1 MFYYALK
8 DDQPA
13 STEGVRFRERDR
25 RINIAPVNHR
35 LSDDFSLE
43 PELKKV
49 RVSSPKPSVERH
61 MSSKGGGSGQGRERE
76 WDSSAV
82 SKSSDFQVASPP
94 HESKRGQKRSLSG
107 SSVSDDSLSP
117 PLVKVNYR
125 CT

>member
-1 MFYYALK
+1 M
-8 DDQPA
+8 
-13 STEGVRFRERDR
+13 
-25 RINIAPVNHR
+25 APVKHR

-43 PELKKV
+43 PELKTVKQA

-61 MSSKGGGSGQGRERE
+61 MSHKGGGSRQERERE

-82 SKSSDFQVASPP
+82 SKNSDFQIAPPTPP
-94 HESKRGQKRSLSG
+94 HNKRGQKRSPSG

-117 PLVKVNYR
+117 LPVKVNHR